1 MKSEDRRLF
10 DGCATA
16 LVTPMRGGE
25 VDLDAYRALVR
36 DQIAGGVDAI
46 VVTGT
51 TGESPTLTDREK
63 ERLWREAVRICHA
76 CPDRRIPV
84 IAGSGSNN
92 TVRAAH
98 LSQIAEEAGVDGLLL
113 VTPYYNKT
121 SQTGLVKHYEAILDA
136 VPLPAIIYHVPSRTG
151 CALEVDTCRTLAEH
165 PLVVG
170 LKEASGHVGFAARI
184 AAACGDSLP
193 LYSGNDDMILP
204 YLSLGGR
211 GVISVVSNLLPRET
225 STLCR
230 AWREGLYDD
239 ARRIQHALL
248 PLCDAL
254 FCEVNPI
261 PVKCAM
267 ALCGMCEE
275 DVRLPLAPASEGLRD
290 RLRRLLPRYG
300 LLS

>member
-1 MKSEDRRLF
+1 MKSERPRLF

-16 LVTPMRGGE
+16 LVTPMKGGE
-25 VDLDAYRALVR
+25 VDLDAFRALVNA
-36 DQIAGGVDAI
+36 QIEGGVDALVI
-46 VVTGT
+46 TGT
-51 TGESPTLTDREK
+51 TGESPTLTDSEK
-63 ERLWREAVRICHA
+63 ECLWQEAVRICHA
-76 CPDRRIPV
+76 NPKRRIPV

-92 TVRAAH
+92 TARAAH

-170 LKEASGHVGFAARI
+170 LKEASGHVGFAARV